1 MTKKTTKSIQ
11 KGATFYRISK
21 FPLLN
26 TTCSRVG
33 YTSTLADVTETSLTK
48 ETIIIVYYTHVTDQC
63 LIRVFS
69 IVFFFLKQTTG
80 CNCLRWFN
88 FFFQTLRLFT

>member
-69 IVFFFLKQTTG
+69 IVFFLNRRQVVIVYDG
-80 CNCLRWFN
+80 LI